1 MKALHFKGI
10 HIVSS
15 LMLMILTFSTA
26 RAITIFPF
34 VFYKDN
40 IARSSALISGEESIH
55 IMQQLECGLV
65 GLFIFLSV
73 WILYGFKFF
82 ILPVLFLFYILY
94 GIMYLVNL
102 IRYQN
107 TWIAYCKIP
116 FENEAYRNANR
127 SAYLGLRKPFAWIK
141 YIRVQKTL

>member
-10 HIVSS
+10 HVVSR
-15 LMLMILTFSTA
+15 LMLLILTFGTA

-40 IARSSALISGEESIH
+40 MAKSSALIRGEESIH

-65 GLFIFLSV
+65 GLFIFILV
-73 WILYGFKFF
+73 WIFCGFKFLV
-82 ILPVLFLFYILY
+82 LPVLFLFYILY
-94 GIMYLVNL
+94 LIMYLVNL
-102 IRYQN
+102 IRYRN

-141 YIRVQKTL
+141 YIRLQKTL